1 MVCTLTF
8 PMKNFLFNFP
18 LKKFSPLKLSTHTTM
33 NDQQFLE
40 WTTPIAGAMPAGEN
54 LEYDPRMAELEEK
67 MAGQPERAMGD
78 SVIPAEPPDYRK
90 IEKAAVALMQ
100 ESRDL
105 RIVVIWT
112 ISRLANSGVNGLL
125 EGLKVIAALSENMW
139 DDLLP
144 VPDDGDVQ
152 ERISALTRL
161 SPAPGSFDADRS
173 VPRLLLEVPLTDSP
187 QLGMYGLREVNEA
200 PEGSDA
206 ARTIHAALRDTPEE
220 KKTLLLHNLE
230 ESLNLLKQIRDVYA
244 SHNQGTPDFSVL
256 SDMLKQMQIFLTVQ
270 SAVSTASLQETV
282 RTGSDDVEKYGSAI
296 QNALAPQNIPV
307 FSSAGPDAQVGRS
320 QMVQLM
326 HQVSDWFRKNE
337 PSSPVPYFLQRAIR
351 SVGVSYIDLV
361 ADIDPS
367 SMERVLN
374 VLKPDAKREKTPIK
388 AESSPI
394 AAPNP
399 SPSSQAEDGYFSPF
413 GG

>member
-1 MVCTLTF
+1 
-8 PMKNFLFNFP
+8 
-18 LKKFSPLKLSTHTTM
+18 M

-40 WTTPIAGAMPAGEN
+40 WTTPIAGTMPTGEN
-54 LEYDPRMAELEEK
+54 LEYDPRMVELEEK
-67 MAGQPERAMGD
+67 MAGQPERTMGD

-90 IEKAAVALMQ
+90 IEKAAATLMQ

-112 ISRLANSGVNGLL
+112 IARLANAGVNGLL
-125 EGLKVIAALSENMW
+125 EGLKLIAALSENMW

-161 SPAPGSFDADRS
+161 SPMPGSFDADRS
-173 VPRLLLEVPLTDSP
+173 VPRLLGT
-187 QLGMYGLREVNEA
+187 YGLRDVNEA

-206 ARTIHAALRDTPEE
+206 SRTIHAALRDTPEE
-220 KKTLLLHNLE
+220 EKALLLRDLE
-230 ESLNLLKQIRDVYA
+230 ESLNLLKQIRDVYSA
-244 SHNQGTPDFSVL
+244 HNQGTPDFSIL
-256 SDMLKQMQIFLTVQ
+256 SDMLKQMQIFLRVQ
-270 SAVSTASLQETV
+270 SDVATAPQQAAVSAESES
-282 RTGSDDVEKYGSAI
+282 GEKPAHESSMTQAVSK
-296 QNALAPQNIPV
+296 PQNSPV
-307 FSSAGPDAQVGRS
+307 PSSAGLDTQVGRAE
-320 QMVQLM
+320 MVQLM

-374 VLKPDAKREKTPIK
+374 VLKPDAKREKVPVKSETIP
-388 AESSPI
+388 A
-394 AAPNP
+394 AAPSP
-399 SPSSQAEDGYFSPF
+399 SPSSKEENGYFSPF

>member
-1 MVCTLTF
+1 
-8 PMKNFLFNFP
+8 
-18 LKKFSPLKLSTHTTM
+18 M

-40 WTTPIAGAMPAGEN
+40 WTTPIAGTMPAGEN
-54 LEYDPRMAELEEK
+54 LEYDPRMVELEEK
-67 MAGQPERAMGD
+67 MAGQPERTMGD

-90 IEKAAVALMQ
+90 IEKAAATLMQ

-112 ISRLANSGVNGLL
+112 IARLANAGVNGLL
-125 EGLKVIAALSENMW
+125 EGLKLIAALSENMW

-161 SPAPGSFDADRS
+161 SPMPGSFDADRS

-187 QLGMYGLREVNEA
+187 QLGAYGLRDVNEA

-206 ARTIHAALRDTPEE
+206 SRTIHAALRDTPEE
-220 KKTLLLHNLE
+220 EKALLLRDLE
-230 ESLNLLKQIRDVYA
+230 ESLNLLKQIRDVYSA
-244 SHNQGTPDFSVL
+244 HNQGTPDFSIL
-256 SDMLKQMQIFLTVQ
+256 SDMLKQMQIFLRVQ
-270 SAVSTASLQETV
+270 SDVATAPQQAAVSAESES
-282 RTGSDDVEKYGSAI
+282 GEKPAHESSMTQAVSK
-296 QNALAPQNIPV
+296 PQNSPV
-307 FSSAGPDAQVGRS
+307 PSSAGLDTQVGRAE
-320 QMVQLM
+320 MVQLM

-374 VLKPDAKREKTPIK
+374 VLKPDAKREKVPVKSETIP
-388 AESSPI
+388 A
-394 AAPNP
+394 AAPSP
-399 SPSSQAEDGYFSPF
+399 SPSSKEENGYFSPF

>member
-1 MVCTLTF
+1 
-8 PMKNFLFNFP
+8 
-18 LKKFSPLKLSTHTTM
+18 M
-33 NDQQFLE
+33 NDQQLLG

-67 MAGQPERAMGD
+67 MAGQPERTMGD

-90 IEKAAVALMQ
+90 IEKAAAALMQ

-112 ISRLANSGVNGLL
+112 IARLANAGVNGLL

-161 SPAPGSFDADRS
+161 SPMPGSFDADRS

-187 QLGMYGLREVNEA
+187 QLGAYGLRDVNEA
-200 PEGSDA
+200 PDGSDA
-206 ARTIHAALRDTPEE
+206 SRTIHAALRDTPEE
-220 KKTLLLHNLE
+220 KKTLLLHDLE
-230 ESLNLLKQIRDVYA
+230 ESLELLKQIRDVYVA
-244 SHNQGTPDFSVL
+244 HNQGTPDFSML
-256 SDMLKQMQIFLTVQ
+256 SDMLKQMQIFLRLQSDVTVAPQ
-270 SAVSTASLQETV
+270 QATARAE
-282 RTGSDDVEKYGSAI
+282 SDSGEKPTHESSGTQATS
-296 QNALAPQNIPV
+296 APQNSPV
-307 FSSAGPDAQVGRS
+307 ASSAGLDTQVGRAE
-320 QMVQLM
+320 MVRLM
-326 HQVSDWFRKNE
+326 HQVSDWFKKNE

-374 VLKPDAKREKTPIK
+374 VLKPDAKREKTPVK
-388 AESSPI
+388 PETTPAA

-399 SPSSQAEDGYFSPF
+399 SPSSQEEDGYFSPF

>member
-1 MVCTLTF
+1 
-8 PMKNFLFNFP
+8 
-18 LKKFSPLKLSTHTTM
+18 M
-33 NDQQFLE
+33 NDQQLLE
-40 WTTPIAGAMPAGEN
+40 WTTPIAGTMPAGEN

-67 MAGQPERAMGD
+67 MAGQPERTMGD

-90 IEKAAVALMQ
+90 IEKAAAALMQ

-112 ISRLANSGVNGLL
+112 ISRLANAGVNGLL
-125 EGLKVIAALSENMW
+125 EGLKVIAALSEKMW
-139 DDLLP
+139 DDVLP

-187 QLGMYGLREVNEA
+187 QLGAYGLREVNEA

-220 KKTLLLHNLE
+220 KKTLLLHDLE

-244 SHNQGTPDFSVL
+244 AHNQGTPDFSIL

-270 SAVSTASLQETV
+270 SAVTAAPPQETV
-282 RTGSDDVEKYGSAI
+282 RTGADSAGTTIPEGSSVQA
-296 QNALAPQNIPV
+296 APAPQNTPA
-307 FSSAGPDAQVGRS
+307 FPSAGPDAQAGRAE
-320 QMVQLM
+320 MVQLM

-388 AESSPI
+388 AESSPV

-399 SPSSQAEDGYFSPF
+399 SPSSQEEDGYFSPF

>member
-1 MVCTLTF
+1 
-8 PMKNFLFNFP
+8 
-18 LKKFSPLKLSTHTTM
+18 M

-40 WTTPIAGAMPAGEN
+40 WTTPIAGTMPTGEN
-54 LEYDPRMAELEEK
+54 LEYDPRMVELEEK
-67 MAGQPERAMGD
+67 MAGQPERTMGD

-90 IEKAAVALMQ
+90 IEKAAATLMQ

-112 ISRLANSGVNGLL
+112 IARLANAGVNGLL
-125 EGLKVIAALSENMW
+125 EGLKLIAALSENMW

-161 SPAPGSFDADRS
+161 SPMPGSFDADRS

-187 QLGMYGLREVNEA
+187 QLGTYGLRDVNEA

-206 ARTIHAALRDTPEE
+206 SRTIHAALRDTPEE
-220 KKTLLLHNLE
+220 EKALLLRDLE
-230 ESLNLLKQIRDVYA
+230 ESLNLLKQIRDVYSA
-244 SHNQGTPDFSVL
+244 HNQGTPDFSIL
-256 SDMLKQMQIFLTVQ
+256 SDMLKQMQIFLRVQ
-270 SAVSTASLQETV
+270 SDVATAPQQAAVSAESES
-282 RTGSDDVEKYGSAI
+282 GEKPAHESSMTQAVSK
-296 QNALAPQNIPV
+296 PQISPV
-307 FSSAGPDAQVGRS
+307 PSSAGLDTQVGRAE
-320 QMVQLM
+320 MVQLM

-374 VLKPDAKREKTPIK
+374 VLKPDAKREKVPVKSETIP
-388 AESSPI
+388 A
-394 AAPNP
+394 AAPSP
-399 SPSSQAEDGYFSPF
+399 SPSSKEENGYFSPF

>member
-1 MVCTLTF
+1 
-8 PMKNFLFNFP
+8 
-18 LKKFSPLKLSTHTTM
+18 M

-40 WTTPIAGAMPAGEN
+40 WTTPIAGTMPTGEN
-54 LEYDPRMAELEEK
+54 LEYDPRMVELEEK
-67 MAGQPERAMGD
+67 MAGQPERTMGD

-90 IEKAAVALMQ
+90 IEKAAATLMQ

-112 ISRLANSGVNGLL
+112 IARLANAGVNGLL
-125 EGLKVIAALSENMW
+125 EGLKLIAALSENMW

-161 SPAPGSFDADRS
+161 SPMPGSFDADRS

-187 QLGMYGLREVNEA
+187 QLGAYGLRDVNEA

-206 ARTIHAALRDTPEE
+206 SRTIHAALRDTPEE
-220 KKTLLLHNLE
+220 EKALLLRDLE
-230 ESLNLLKQIRDVYA
+230 ESLNLLKQIRDVYSA
-244 SHNQGTPDFSVL
+244 HNQGTPDFSIL
-256 SDMLKQMQIFLTVQ
+256 SDMLKQMQIFLRVQ
-270 SAVSTASLQETV
+270 SDVATAPQQAAVSAESES
-282 RTGSDDVEKYGSAI
+282 GEKPAHESSMTQAVSK
-296 QNALAPQNIPV
+296 PQNSPV
-307 FSSAGPDAQVGRS
+307 PSSAGLDTQVGRAE
-320 QMVQLM
+320 MVQLM

-374 VLKPDAKREKTPIK
+374 VLKPDAKREKVPVKSETIP
-388 AESSPI
+388 A
-394 AAPNP
+394 AAPSP
-399 SPSSQAEDGYFSPF
+399 SPSSKEENGYFSPF

>member
-1 MVCTLTF
+1 
-8 PMKNFLFNFP
+8 
-18 LKKFSPLKLSTHTTM
+18 M
-33 NDQQFLE
+33 NDQQLLE

-67 MAGQPERAMGD
+67 MAGQPERTMGD

-90 IEKAAVALMQ
+90 IEKAAAELMH

-112 ISRLANSGVNGLL
+112 ISRLANAGVNGLL
-125 EGLKVIAALSENMW
+125 EGLKLIAALSETMW

-173 VPRLLLEVPLTDSP
+173 VPKLLLEVPLTNSP
-187 QLGMYGLREVNEA
+187 QLGSYGLRDVNEA

-206 ARTIHAALRDTPEE
+206 SRTIHAALRDTPEE
-220 KKTLLLHNLE
+220 KKALLLHDLE
-230 ESLNLLKQIRDVYA
+230 ESLDLLKQIRDVYA
-244 SHNQGTPDFSVL
+244 AHNQGTPDFSML

-270 SAVSTASLQETV
+270 NSVTTAPLQEVVHTDSDSADKTTQAGSSVQTV
-282 RTGSDDVEKYGSAI
+282 P
-296 QNALAPQNIPV
+296 APQNTPV
-307 FSSAGPDAQVGRS
+307 FSSTGADAQVGRA

-326 HQVSDWFRKNE
+326 HQVSDWFKKNE

-374 VLKPDAKREKTPIK
+374 VLKPDVKREKTPVK
-388 AESSPI
+388 SETSPTPASS
-394 AAPNP
+394 P
-399 SPSSQAEDGYFSPF
+399 SPSPKAEDEYFSPF

>member
-1 MVCTLTF
+1 
-8 PMKNFLFNFP
+8 
-18 LKKFSPLKLSTHTTM
+18 M

-40 WTTPIAGAMPAGEN
+40 WTTPIAGTMPTGEN
-54 LEYDPRMAELEEK
+54 LEYDPRMVELEEK
-67 MAGQPERAMGD
+67 MAGQPERTMGD

-90 IEKAAVALMQ
+90 IEKAAATLMQ

-112 ISRLANSGVNGLL
+112 IARLANAGVNGLL
-125 EGLKVIAALSENMW
+125 EGLKLIAALSENMW

-161 SPAPGSFDADRS
+161 SPMPGSFDADRS

-187 QLGMYGLREVNEA
+187 QLGAYGLRDVNEA

-206 ARTIHAALRDTPEE
+206 SRTIHAALRDTPEE
-220 KKTLLLHNLE
+220 EKALLLRDLE
-230 ESLNLLKQIRDVYA
+230 ESLNLLKQIRDVYSA
-244 SHNQGTPDFSVL
+244 HNQGTPDFSIL
-256 SDMLKQMQIFLTVQ
+256 SDMLKQMQIFLRVQ
-270 SAVSTASLQETV
+270 SDVATAPQQAAVSAESES
-282 RTGSDDVEKYGSAI
+282 GEKPAHESSMTQAVSK
-296 QNALAPQNIPV
+296 PQISPV
-307 FSSAGPDAQVGRS
+307 PSSAGLDTQVGRAE
-320 QMVQLM
+320 MVQLM

-374 VLKPDAKREKTPIK
+374 VLKPDAKREKVPVKSETIP
-388 AESSPI
+388 A
-394 AAPNP
+394 AAPSP
-399 SPSSQAEDGYFSPF
+399 SPSSKEENGYFSPF

>member
-1 MVCTLTF
+1 
-8 PMKNFLFNFP
+8 
-18 LKKFSPLKLSTHTTM
+18 M
-33 NDQQFLE
+33 NDQQLLE
-40 WTTPIAGAMPAGEN
+40 WTTPIAETMPAGEN

-67 MAGQPERAMGD
+67 MAGQPERTMGD
-78 SVIPAEPPDYRK
+78 SVIPAAPPDYRK
-90 IEKAAVALMQ
+90 IEKAAAELMH

-112 ISRLANSGVNGLL
+112 IARLANAGVNGLL
-125 EGLKVIAALSENMW
+125 EGLKLIAALSENMW
-139 DDLLP
+139 ADVLP

-173 VPRLLLEVPLTDSP
+173 VPKLLLEVPLTNSP
-187 QLGMYGLREVNEA
+187 QLGAYGLREVNDA

-206 ARTIHAALRDTPEE
+206 SRTIHAALRDTPEE
-220 KKTLLLHNLE
+220 KKTLLLHDLE
-230 ESLNLLKQIRDVYA
+230 ESLNLLKRIRDVYA
-244 SHNQGTPDFSVL
+244 AHNQGTPDFSML

-270 SAVSTASLQETV
+270 SAVTTAPQQEAV
-282 RTGSDDVEKYGSAI
+282 RTDSDSEHKITQADSSVQTAPTL
-296 QNALAPQNIPV
+296 QNTPV
-307 FSSAGPDAQVGRS
+307 FSSAGADAQVGRA

-374 VLKPDAKREKTPIK
+374 VLKPDVKREKEPIK
-388 AESSPI
+388 SESTPANATNPPSSP
-394 AAPNP
+394 
-399 SPSSQAEDGYFSPF
+399 QAEDEFFSPF

>member
-1 MVCTLTF
+1 
-8 PMKNFLFNFP
+8 
-18 LKKFSPLKLSTHTTM
+18 M
-33 NDQQFLE
+33 NDQQLLE
-40 WTTPIAGAMPAGEN
+40 WTTPIAGTMPAGEN

-67 MAGQPERAMGD
+67 LAGQPERTMGD

-90 IEKAAVALMQ
+90 IEKAAAALMQ

-112 ISRLANSGVNGLL
+112 ISRLANAGVNGLL
-125 EGLKVIAALSENMW
+125 EGLKVIAALSEKMW
-139 DDLLP
+139 DDVLP

-187 QLGMYGLREVNEA
+187 QLGAYGLREVNEA

-206 ARTIHAALRDTPEE
+206 ARTLHAALRDTPEE
-220 KKTLLLHNLE
+220 KKTLLLHALE

-244 SHNQGTPDFSVL
+244 AHNQGTPDFSML

-270 SAVSTASLQETV
+270 SAVTTAPLQETV
-282 RTGSDDVEKYGSAI
+282 RTGSDSAGTTANEDSSV
-296 QNALAPQNIPV
+296 QTAPAPQNTPV
-307 FSSAGPDAQVGRS
+307 FPSAGPDAQTGRAE
-320 QMVQLM
+320 MVQLM
-326 HQVSDWFRKNE
+326 HRVSDWFRKNE

-374 VLKPDAKREKTPIK
+374 VLKPDVKREKTPVK
-388 AESSPI
+388 TESSPG